1 MKALSSSDQPALG
14 FQIAPMI
21 DVVFVIMLF
30 FMVMAGAMKTE
41 GFLSGKLPGKAVD
54 AQIKTPDLEVTLGVN
69 EDGSVT
75 LNDEAF
81 DAENSR
87 ALPGLTATLQRLKAA
102 ADQQKDIV
110 LVAVQAE
117 RDVRYERIV
126 DALNAVAKAQ
136 IANITFA
143 ATE

>member
-1 MKALSSSDQPALG
+1 
-14 FQIAPMI
+14 MI

>member
-1 MKALSSSDQPALG
+1 
-14 FQIAPMI
+14 MI

-41 GFLSGKLPGKAVD
+41 GLLSGKLPGKAVD

-75 LNDEAF
+75 LNEEVF
-81 DAENSR
+81 DPPTSK